1 MVPGR
6 RGVVDD
12 MRLDPPSTGDVDAP
26 DPPDDPPTRSPARR
40 RLPALIPLVVI
51 ALVLGGVTAL
61 LTGKGSNKPKLPSNV
76 SSTTQPDYAGAVAEP
91 TKAAPPIRLR
101 DSLGRPFDLTSDRG
115 HVVLVTFLYV
125 HCPDICPLIAANLR
139 NTRAKLGPLAKR
151 VRIVAVSVD
160 PRGDTP
166 KTVAAFLEGHGMT
179 GAMRYLLGSAGQLGR
194 VWQAWNVGSQ
204 RDTADPNAVA
214 HSALVYGVSAKGL
227 LTTLYPANFK
237 PADIVH
243 DVPKLLAS

>member
-1 MVPGR
+1 MVPGP

-12 MRLDPPSTGDVDAP
+12 MRP
-26 DPPDDPPTRSPARR
+26 DPSRSPVRR
-40 RLPALIPLVVI
+40 RLLTLLPLVLI

-61 LTGKGSNKPKLPSNV
+61 LTGGGSSKPKLPSNV
-76 SSTTQPDYAGAVAEP
+76 ASTKQPDYAGAVAEP

-101 DSLGRPFDLTSDRG
+101 DSLGRPFDLASDRG

-125 HCPDICPLIAANLR
+125 HCPDVCPLITANLR
-139 NTRAKLGPLAKR
+139 NTRTQLGPLAKR

-166 KTVAAFLEGHGMT
+166 KTVAAFLRGHDMT
-179 GAMRYLLGSAGQLGR
+179 GGMRYLLGSATKLSA
-194 VWQAWNVGSQ
+194 VWRAWNVGSQ

-214 HSALVYGVSAKGL
+214 HSALVYGISAKGL